1 MSKPPMTHRMDT
13 LIDRC
18 EASSANLVKPCVST
32 DGHLGA
38 GGLA

>member
-1 MSKPPMTHRMDT
+1 MTHRMDT
-13 LIDRC
+13 LVYRR
-18 EASSANLVKPCVST
+18 EASSTDFIEPCVST

>member
-1 MSKPPMTHRMDT
+1 MTHRMDT
-13 LIDRC
+13 LVDRC
-18 EASSANLVKPCVST
+18 KAPSADLIEPCVST